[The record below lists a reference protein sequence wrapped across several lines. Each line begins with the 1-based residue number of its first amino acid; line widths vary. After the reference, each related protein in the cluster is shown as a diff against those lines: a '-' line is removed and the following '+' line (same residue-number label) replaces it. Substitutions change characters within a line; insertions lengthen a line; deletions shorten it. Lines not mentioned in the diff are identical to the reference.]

1 MFSSLVKK
9 NYWNSKSFDFNLV
22 HKKPSIKSNLIL
34 IGIYSFIT
42 IPICYMAKKNYDK
55 EQRLEPLEP
64 YGLDW

>member
-1 MFSSLVKK
+1 MFSSLIKK
-9 NYWNSKSFDFNLV
+9 NYWDPKSFDFNLV
-22 HKKPSIKSNLIL
+22 QKKPPTKSNLIL

-55 EQRLEPLEP
+55 EQLLVES

>member
-1 MFSSLVKK
+1 MFSSLIKK
-9 NYWNSKSFDFNLV
+9 NYWDPKSFDFNLV
-22 HKKPSIKSNLIL
+22 HKKTSTKSNLIL

-55 EQRLEPLEP
+55 DINTET

>member
-1 MFSSLVKK
+1 MFSSLIKK
-9 NYWNSKSFDFNLV
+9 NYWDPKSFDFNLV
-22 HKKPSIKSNLIL
+22 QKKTPIRSNLIL

-55 EQRLEPLEP
+55 EQLLAES